1 MYLHVLVSH
10 MIVVVPVL
18 IHYIKEA
25 KLDRR
30 FEFCLILCSS
40 YTHVLTQLLC
50 KGTHLYKMSTEQT
63 IDNIFL
69 SLFC

>member
-30 FEFCLILCSS
+30 LEFCLILCSS
-40 YTHVLTQLLC
+40 YMNIYTCAH
-50 KGTHLYKMSTEQT
+50 T
-63 IDNIFL
+63 IIVQRNT
-69 SLFC
+69 SLQDEH